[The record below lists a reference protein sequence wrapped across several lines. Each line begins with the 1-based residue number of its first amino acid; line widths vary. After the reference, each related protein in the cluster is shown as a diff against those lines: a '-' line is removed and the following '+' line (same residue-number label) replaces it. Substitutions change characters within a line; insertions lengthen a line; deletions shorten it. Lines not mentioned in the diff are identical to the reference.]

1 MTAREGYRRLAFGS
15 CADAFKLLFREEP
28 PTQREIEEMDLFC
41 VSAVKQSKAGGL
53 ELSFFNRFEALD
65 RLAELERMEEAGR
78 DRPPPFYSALV
89 MGAQAIAGKEEA
101 EDHAPS

>member
-28 PTQREIEEMDLFC
+28 PTDREIEKMDLFC
-41 VSAVKQSKAGGL
+41 VSAVKQGKNGGL

-65 RLAELERMEEAGR
+65 RLAELERTESEAGR
-78 DRPPPFYSALV
+78 EPPPFYSALV
-89 MGAQAIAGKEEA
+89 QGARAITEKEGTGG
-101 EDHAPS
+101 DAP